1 MKMWSLLTY
10 VCLLTSY
17 ICNSNSNSP
26 VSYNCFKLLPF
37 VVLKYSTA
45 VIKVGSFRMISSVK
59 CWHGM

>member
-17 ICNSNSNSP
+17 ICKTVP
-26 VSYNCFKLLPF
+26 QTALLAIIVSVTAFCR
-37 VVLKYSTA
+37 LKYSTA
-45 VIKVGSFRMISSVK
+45 VIEVGSFRMISSAK